1 MCSFNPQLRCGWQC
15 STRNDQLCQ
24 NIVQVNGL
32 AVWAGAVRRRFGGDV
47 KINTIN
53 KLSRPSSRSSST
65 GGAVL
70 FRVKSDRRL
79 NPLLGSGRAFSL
91 LARRR
96 QVGPVEFIFTPVTK
110 VEASSMSSARLQ
122 TPPPLPNPRTT
133 SECIHA
139 LRKTHWSRLSRLRRR
154 LFVHV
159 YVYTCILG
167 VIFLFL
173 FFSEPNWERKKK
185 SLIAFF
191 NSCCR
196 FEYNR
201 GSQQLLISWFP
212 VNLQGMFRLLSFKLV
227 FFSQKILH
235 ESNLRKINKIFF
247 FLNHHTA
254 CDILG
259 L

>member
-122 TPPPLPNPRTT
+122 TPPPPAQPPYHIGVYTRVTQDPLIPFVPFKTT
-133 SECIHA
+133 LVC
-139 LRKTHWSRLSRLRRR
+139 SRIRL
-154 LFVHV
+154 
-159 YVYTCILG
+159 YVYIGRYFL
-167 VIFLFL
+167 ISFLF
-173 FFSEPNWERKKK
+173 R
-185 SLIAFF
+185 A
-191 NSCCR
+191 
-196 FEYNR
+196 
-201 GSQQLLISWFP
+201 
-212 VNLQGMFRLLSFKLV
+212 
-227 FFSQKILH
+227 
-235 ESNLRKINKIFF
+235 
-247 FLNHHTA
+247 
-254 CDILG
+254 
-259 L
+259 